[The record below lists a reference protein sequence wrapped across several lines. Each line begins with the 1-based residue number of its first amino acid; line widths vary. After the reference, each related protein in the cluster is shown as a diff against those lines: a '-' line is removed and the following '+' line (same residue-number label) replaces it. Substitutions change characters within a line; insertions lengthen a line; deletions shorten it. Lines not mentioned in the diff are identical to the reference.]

1 MKKFILL
8 FLILVL
14 PRSVYAASNWDEF
27 VSELAND
34 EQIINIDND
43 IIGNTNIT
51 ISKDKTI
58 NLNGH
63 TVTSGTIT
71 VDGANVTIND
81 GKITST
87 SSNTLNIVNGG
98 IVTLKSSTIEN
109 LKNSGYSVYIKG
121 SSTDDG
127 SKTKLIIDSNSV
139 VSANFALGIQ
149 RNGYASYG
157 VVLDV
162 YGSIIGENT
171 INSYNYGAVGIHV
184 VNHIK
189 EYSGNI
195 PEINI
200 YDGANIIAKQGNSG
214 DINADDAPAIYAEGY
229 AKFNISGGLI
239 KGSEAITAFAGE
251 FNITGGELIGI
262 GDFHEA
268 QLETNK
274 SVATGSAIALIEN
287 SAFPGK
293 ISLNISSANIT
304 SEKATAIRN
313 LISETA
319 LDDSISS
326 INLSGGKYTGKDSSL
341 KMLSYNK
348 FISGGCYNSVLE
360 NNFLEND
367 QLSIVE
373 DDSYYCV
380 GIKKQVS
387 IDEESDEFID
397 VNIKDAV
404 AGQKVKILSKKVN
417 GYKISNLIVKTT
429 SGKII
434 EVNDG
439 SFVMP
444 NEAVVIEVEYIED
457 VQNPNTIDKITSMI
471 ISLIISICFIV
482 ISVILLRKKYN

>member
-43 IIGNTNIT
+43 IIGDTNIT
-51 ISKDKTI
+51 ISKDKII

-63 TVTSGTIT
+63 IITSGTIT
-71 VDGANVTIND
+71 VEGSNVTIND
-81 GKITST
+81 GKITS
-87 SSNTLNIVNGG
+87 SNSNTLNIVNGG

-127 SKTKLIIDSNSV
+127 TKTKLIIDNKSI

-149 RNGYASYG
+149 KNGYASYG

-184 VNHIK
+184 VNYIK
-189 EYSGNI
+189 EYTGSV

-326 INLSGGKYTGKDSSL
+326 INLSGGNYTGKDSSL

-373 DDSYYCV
+373 YDDYYCV

-397 VNIKDAV
+397 VNIKEAV
-404 AGQKVKILSKKVN
+404 AGQKVQILSKKVN

-457 VQNPNTIDKITSMI
+457 VQNPNTIDKITSMT
-471 ISLIISICFIV
+471 ISLIISCCFLSFSLV
-482 ISVILLRKKYN
+482 LLKRKYN

>member
-43 IIGNTNIT
+43 IIGDTNIT
-51 ISKDKTI
+51 ISKDKII

-63 TVTSGTIT
+63 IITSGTIT

-81 GKITST
+81 GKITS
-87 SSNTLNIVNGG
+87 SNSNTLNIVNGG

-127 SKTKLIIDSNSV
+127 TKTKLIIDNKSI

-149 RNGYASYG
+149 KNGYASYG

-184 VNHIK
+184 VNYIK
-189 EYSGNI
+189 EYTGSV

-326 INLSGGKYTGKDSSL
+326 INLSGGNYTGKDSSL

-373 DDSYYCV
+373 YDNYYCV

-397 VNIKDAV
+397 VNIKEAV
-404 AGQKVKILSKKVN
+404 AGQKVQILSKKVN

-457 VQNPNTIDKITSMI
+457 VQNPNTIDKITSMT
-471 ISLIISICFIV
+471 ISLIISFCFLSFSLV
-482 ISVILLRKKYN
+482 LLKRKYN